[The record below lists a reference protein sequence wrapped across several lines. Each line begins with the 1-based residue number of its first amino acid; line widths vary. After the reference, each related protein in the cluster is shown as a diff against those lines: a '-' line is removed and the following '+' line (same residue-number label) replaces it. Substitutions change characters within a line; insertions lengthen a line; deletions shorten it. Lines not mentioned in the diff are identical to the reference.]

1 MHFVAQGDGGE
12 CLKRSMYV
20 WSAWEC
26 HDSCISAVERGG
38 GIFKKK
44 SRRKEERWRGVGGA
58 LVREVSSR
66 SLAPDTLMGGHN
78 YS

>member
-1 MHFVAQGDGGE
+1 
-12 CLKRSMYV
+12 MYFRCR
-20 WSAWEC
+20 E
-26 HDSCISAVERGG
+26 GG

-66 SLAPDTLMGGHN
+66 SLAHDT
-78 YS
+78 

>member
-1 MHFVAQGDGGE
+1 VHFVAQGDGGE

-20 WSAWEC
+20 WSTWEC

-66 SLAPDTLMGGHN
+66 SLAHDDQETAHHHL
-78 YS
+78 

>member
-1 MHFVAQGDGGE
+1 MHFVAQGGGGE
-12 CLKRSMYV
+12 CLTCSMYV
-20 WSAWEC
+20 WSTWGR
-26 HDSCISAVERGG
+26 HDSCIFTVEGVE

-66 SLAPDTLMGGHN
+66 SLAHDD
-78 YS
+78 

>member
-20 WSAWEC
+20 WSTWEC

-38 GIFKKK
+38 EYLKKRVVVKK
-44 SRRKEERWRGVGGA
+44 SAGEE
-58 LVREVSSR
+58 LVV
-66 SLAPDTLMGGHN
+66 H
-78 YS
+78 